1 MLASH
6 LFQLAKLKRRFAKV
20 AENAEKAVPPALN
33 ASANDLAAEMKRLAP
48 RRTGALADT
57 IVVTPGGQP
66 TPDNGSGEAHVVL
79 EGRVA
84 VTCGNAATV
93 YAKEIEF
100 GTSRAH
106 AEPFFVPA
114 LRSKKGSIIASVKGA
129 VISAVKDGE

>member
-6 LFQLAKLKRRFAKV
+6 LLQLAKLKRHFEKM
-20 AENAEKAVPPALN
+20 AESAEKAASPAIN

-48 RRTGALADT
+48 KRTGALADS

-66 TPDNGSGEAHVVL
+66 TPENGSGEAHVVPK
-79 EGRVA
+79 GRVA

-114 LRSKKGSIIASVKGA
+114 LRSKKGSIVANVKGA